1 MCPSGQPSYTCRFI
15 RPIPAV
21 KKITPRIAK
30 PQGLIVTRS
39 RPNIPKTPRIRPI
52 TPASSSINEITLI
65 IFICRFVLIGV
76 RHLVGAAKSQQ
87 QIQCDSP
94 TGRDESTAHLAT
106 TNKIQTCGDG
116 VEKLRAALMN
126 VHGATDMDPDG
137 IRCNVDPY
145 GDR

>member
-1 MCPSGQPSYTCRFI
+1 MCPSGQPTYTCRFI

-30 PQGLIVTRS
+30 PHGLIVTRS

-65 IFICRFVLIGV
+65 IFICRFVSFGV

-87 QIQCDSP
+87 QIQCNSP
-94 TGRDESTAHLAT
+94 TGRDESPARVAT
-106 TNKIQTCGDG
+106 TNKIQACGA
-116 VEKLRAALMN
+116 VWKKLRAAS
-126 VHGATDMDPDG
+126 MDGQWVTTWDPCG